1 MDHYKT
7 LGVNSTAAP
16 DEIKKAY
23 RKLASLHHPDKGGS
37 TAKFQE
43 VQTAYDVLSDPDKRQ
58 DYDNPKPQ
66 FGNFGQH
73 PHPSGQPFDF
83 ETIFDVFGTRFNQ
96 TKQRQAPVSRV
107 NVTISLTDVVT
118 GGKRTIGLGGR
129 NTIEIDLPKGI
140 NNGDSVQYR
149 GIAPGGGD
157 LVITFRVREDPDWQ
171 RDGAN
176 LYTQHVVDVWDLI
189 LGTESVVKDL
199 LGQTVTILI
208 PRGTQPGARLRIRG
222 KGLPGKIGVGD
233 IIVQIQASI
242 PDDIPED
249 LLNMIKQKRASTG

>member
-1 MDHYKT
+1 
-7 LGVNSTAAP
+7 
-16 DEIKKAY
+16 
-23 RKLASLHHPDKGGS
+23 
-37 TAKFQE
+37 
-43 VQTAYDVLSDPDKRQ
+43 
-58 DYDNPKPQ
+58 
-66 FGNFGQH
+66 
-73 PHPSGQPFDF
+73 
-83 ETIFDVFGTRFNQ
+83 
-96 TKQRQAPVSRV
+96 
-107 NVTISLTDVVT
+107 LTDVVT